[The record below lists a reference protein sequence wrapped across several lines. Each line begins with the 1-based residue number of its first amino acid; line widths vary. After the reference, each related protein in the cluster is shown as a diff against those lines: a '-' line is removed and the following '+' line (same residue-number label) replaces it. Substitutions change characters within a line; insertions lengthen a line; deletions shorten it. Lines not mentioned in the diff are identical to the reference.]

1 MTQKFVPDHLKQ
13 YIVNQDYSKY
23 TYIDHAVWRY
33 IMKIN
38 VDFFTNHGHK
48 SYIEGLEGTGISL
61 EKIPRIED
69 MDEKLSKIGWGAVC
83 VRGFIHPQA
92 FMEFQSLGILP
103 IAADMRAIE
112 HLTYTPAPDIVHE
125 AAGHAPILINEEY
138 GNYIKEYGRIASKA
152 IMSKEDLDL
161 YDAIRELSDI
171 KESPISTDEDVNNA
185 EKELA
190 KASENVTFISEMA
203 LLTRM
208 NWWTVEYGLIGS
220 LSDPK
225 IYGAGLLSSVG
236 ESFNC
241 LKDKVEKLAFD
252 VDNIEYSYD
261 ITEQQPQLF
270 VTPDFYT
277 LKEVLR
283 QVSRTMAYS
292 NSGIES
298 LNKVLQSK
306 SVCTVGLNSKVQIS
320 GILSE
325 CLEKDNIPIFLK
337 FEGPTQLSYENNE
350 IDGQGGDYHCHG
362 YSTPIGRIEGYD
374 KPLSSFTS
382 ADMESLGLTEGS
394 EINFPFESGVQVKGL
409 LKSYSCDEDK
419 LLLVSIDNCTVTYD
433 DLILFQPDWGVFDM
447 VCGEEVTSA
456 FGGAADKGQ
465 FHKFVDKH
473 IKKDIPLQNSI
484 SEEDQKL
491 NSYYKQVRDMRK
503 NNNSD
508 IAELEKIYNSVK
520 NKYSDD
526 WLLSYEILEIIN
538 GNSDLDWAQDILSS
552 LKERSKEQSDLGL
565 VIARSLT
572 LL

>member
-1 MTQKFVPDHLKQ
+1 MTQKQIPHHLRQ
-13 YIVNQDYSKY
+13 YIVDQNYSKY

-38 VDFFTNHGHK
+38 VDFFTAHGHE
-48 SYIEGLEGTGISL
+48 SYIEGLDKTGISL
-61 EKIPRIED
+61 DKIPRIEE

-103 IAADMRAIE
+103 IAADMRTIE

-138 GNYIKEYGRIASKA
+138 GNYIKEYGNIASKA

-171 KESPISTDEDVNNA
+171 KESPLSTKEDVENA
-185 EKELA
+185 ETELA
-190 KASENVTFISEMA
+190 KASDNVTFISEMA

-208 NWWTVEYGLIGS
+208 NWWTVEYGLIGEKTN
-220 LSDPK
+220 PK

-236 ESFNC
+236 ESHNC
-241 LKDKVEKLAFD
+241 LKEKVSKISFD
-252 VDNIEYSYD
+252 VDNVEYSYD

-306 SVCTVGLNSKVQIS
+306 SVCTVGLNSRVQIS
-320 GILSE
+320 GVLTE
-325 CLEKDNIPIFLK
+325 CLDKNNSPIFLK
-337 FEGPTQLSYENNE
+337 FEGPTQLSYENSE
-350 IDGQGGDYHCHG
+350 INGHGGDYHCHG
-362 YSTPIGRIEGYD
+362 YSTPIGRLEDYD
-374 KPLSSFTS
+374 KPLSSFSS
-382 ADMESLGLTEGS
+382 ADMESLGLVEGA
-394 EINFPFESGVQVKGL
+394 EINFIFESGVQVNGVL
-409 LKSYSCDEDK
+409 SSYTCHEDK
-419 LLLVSIDNCTVTYD
+419 LLLVSVDKCTVKYND
-433 DLILFQPDWGVFDM
+433 NILFQPDWGMFDM
-447 VCGEEVTSA
+447 VCGEEVVSA
-456 FGGAADKGQ
+456 FGGAADKVN

-473 IKKDIPLQNSI
+473 IKKDIPVQNSF
-484 SEEDQKL
+484 SDKQLKL
-491 NSYYKQVRDMRK
+491 NNYYKQVRDMRENDNVDISELK
-503 NNNSD
+503 N
-508 IAELEKIYNSVK
+508 IYSILQQE
-520 NKYSDD
+520 YTDE
-526 WLLSYEILEIIN
+526 WLLLYEILEIVKDDPN
-538 GNSDLDWAQDILSS
+538 LDWAQNILKS
-552 LKERSKEQSDLGL
+552 LNEKAEERSDLGL
-565 VIARSLT
+565 VITRSLN

>member
-1 MTQKFVPDHLKQ
+1 MTQKPVPNHLKQ

-23 TYIDHAVWRY
+23 TYIDHAIWRF

-38 VDFFTNHGHK
+38 IDFFTKHGHS
-48 SYIEGLEGTGISL
+48 SYIEGLDGTGISL

-103 IAADMRAIE
+103 IAADMRTIE

-125 AAGHAPILINEEY
+125 ASGHAPILINEEY
-138 GNYIKEYGRIASKA
+138 GDYIKEYGSIASKA

-171 KESPISTDEDVNNA
+171 KESPLSTDKDVENA
-185 EKELA
+185 EKELT
-190 KASENVTFISEMA
+190 KASENVSFISEMA

-208 NWWTVEYGLIGS
+208 NWWTVEYGLIGD
-220 LSDPK
+220 LSNPK

-236 ESFNC
+236 ESYNC
-241 LKDKVEKLAFD
+241 LRDKVKKISFD

-306 SVCTVGLNSKVQIS
+306 NVCTVGLNSKIQIS
-320 GILSE
+320 GVLSE
-325 CLEKDNIPIFLK
+325 CIEKDNIPIFLK
-337 FEGPTQLSYENNE
+337 FKGPTQLSYENKE
-350 IDGQGGDYHCHG
+350 IDGQGGDYHSHG
-362 YSTPIGRIEGYD
+362 YSTPVGRIENYE

-382 ADMESLGLTEGS
+382 ADMESLGLTEGCK
-394 EINFPFESGVQVKGL
+394 INFSFESSVHVDGI
-409 LKSYSCDEDK
+409 LKSYTCIQDM
-419 LLLVSIDNCTVTYD
+419 LLLISIDNCTVKYNDT
-433 DLILFQPDWGVFDM
+433 ILFQPDWGVFDM

-465 FHKFVDKH
+465 FYKFVDKH
-473 IKKDIPLQNSI
+473 IKKDVPLQNSI

-491 NSYYKQVRDMRK
+491 NNYYKQVRDMRE

-508 IAELEKIYNSVK
+508 ISELKKIYNSVK
-520 NKYSDD
+520 QEFPND
-526 WLLSYEILEIIN
+526 WLLSYEIL
-538 GNSDLDWAQDILSS
+538 
-552 LKERSKEQSDLGL
+552 
-565 VIARSLT
+565 
-572 LL
+572 

>member
-1 MTQKFVPDHLKQ
+1 MTRKFVPDHLKQ

-38 VDFFTNHGHK
+38 IDFFTTHGHE
-48 SYIEGLEGTGISL
+48 SYIEGLEKTGISL
-61 EKIPRIED
+61 EEIPRIED

-92 FMEFQSLGILP
+92 FMEFQSLAILP
-103 IAADMRAIE
+103 VAADMRTIE

-138 GNYIKEYGRIASKA
+138 GNYIKEYGSIASKA

-171 KESPISTDEDVNNA
+171 KESPLSSVQDIESA
-185 EKELA
+185 EKELT
-190 KASENVTFISEMA
+190 KAAENISYISEMA
-203 LLTRM
+203 ILTRM
-208 NWWTVEYGLIGS
+208 NWWTVEYGLIGN

-236 ESFNC
+236 ESYNC
-241 LKDKVEKLAFD
+241 LKEKVLKIPFD
-252 VDNIEYSYD
+252 VDNVEYSYD

-283 QVSRTMAYS
+283 QVSRTMAYL

-306 SVCTVGLNSKVQIS
+306 SVCTVGLNSRVQIS
-320 GILSE
+320 GILTE
-325 CLEKDNIPIFLK
+325 CLDKNNSPIFLR

-350 IDGQGGDYHCHG
+350 ISGHGGDYHSHG
-362 YSTPIGRIEGYD
+362 YSTPIGRLENYN

-382 ADMESLGLTEGS
+382 ADMESLGLVEGAK
-394 EINFPFESGVQVKGL
+394 IDFVFESGIQVDGVL
-409 LKSYSCDEDK
+409 SSYTCHEDK
-419 LLLVSIDNCTVTYD
+419 LLLMSIDKCTVKFND
-433 DLILFQPDWGVFDM
+433 NILFQPDWGMFDM
-447 VCGEEVTSA
+447 VCGEEVTLA
-456 FGGAADKGQ
+456 FGGAADKVN

-473 IKKDIPLQNSI
+473 IKKDIPVQNSF
-484 SEEDQKL
+484 SDKQLKL
-491 NSYYKQVRDMRK
+491 NNYYKQVRDMRENDNVDVSELK
-503 NNNSD
+503 N
-508 IAELEKIYNSVK
+508 IYSILQQE
-520 NKYSDD
+520 YTDE
-526 WLLSYEILEIIN
+526 WLLLYEILEIVKDDP
-538 GNSDLDWAQDILSS
+538 DLEWAQDILKS
-552 LKERSKEQSDLGL
+552 LNEKAEERSDLGL
-565 VIARSLT
+565 VITRSLN

>member
-38 VDFFTNHGHK
+38 IDFFTSHGHE
-48 SYIEGLEGTGISL
+48 SYIEGLEKTGISL

-92 FMEFQSLGILP
+92 FMEFQSLAILP
-103 IAADMRAIE
+103 IAADMRTIE

-138 GNYIKEYGRIASKA
+138 GNYIKEYGSIASKA

-171 KESPISTDEDVNNA
+171 KESPLSNAQDIENA
-185 EKELA
+185 EKELT
-190 KASENVTFISEMA
+190 KAAENISYISEMA
-203 LLTRM
+203 ILTRM
-208 NWWTVEYGLIGS
+208 NWWTVEYGLIGN

-236 ESFNC
+236 ESYNC
-241 LKDKVEKLAFD
+241 LKEKVLKIPFD

-306 SVCTVGLNSKVQIS
+306 SVCTVGLNSRVQIS
-320 GILSE
+320 GILTE
-325 CLEKDNIPIFLK
+325 CLDKNNSPIFLR

-350 IDGQGGDYHCHG
+350 ISGHGGDYHSHG
-362 YSTPIGRIEGYD
+362 YSTPIGRLENYN

-382 ADMESLGLTEGS
+382 ADMESLGLVEGAK
-394 EINFPFESGVQVKGL
+394 IDFLFESGIQVNGIL
-409 LKSYSCDEDK
+409 SLYTCHEDK
-419 LLLVSIDNCTVTYD
+419 LLLMSIDKCIVKFND
-433 DLILFQPDWGVFDM
+433 NILFQPDWGMFDM
-447 VCGEEVTSA
+447 VCGEEVGSA
-456 FGGAADKGQ
+456 SGGAADKVN
-465 FHKFVDKH
+465 FHKFVDKQ
-473 IKKDIPLQNSI
+473 IKKDIPVQDSFSDKEL
-484 SEEDQKL
+484 KL
-491 NSYYKQVRDMRK
+491 NNYYKQVRDIRESG
-503 NNNSD
+503 NENIS
-508 IAELEKIYNSVK
+508 ELENIYHIL
-520 NKYSDD
+520 NKDYSDE
-526 WLLSYEILEIIN
+526 WLLLYEILEIIN
-538 GNSDLDWAQDILSS
+538 GNLSLDWAQDILET
-552 LKERSKEQSDLGL
+552 LREKAKQESDLGL
-565 VIARSLT
+565 VITRSLN

>member
-1 MTQKFVPDHLKQ
+1 MTQKFLPDHLKQ
-13 YIVNQDYSKY
+13 YIVEQDYSKY

-38 VDFFTNHGHK
+38 VDFFTSHGHE
-48 SYIEGLEGTGISL
+48 SYIEGLEKTGISL
-61 EKIPRIED
+61 NQIPKIED

-103 IAADMRAIE
+103 IAADMRTIE

-138 GNYIKEYGRIASKA
+138 GNYIKEYGSIASKA

-171 KESPISTDEDVNNA
+171 KESPLSTNEDIDNA
-185 EKELA
+185 EKELN
-190 KASENVTFISEMA
+190 KASENISYISEMA

-208 NWWTVEYGLIGS
+208 NWWTVEYGLIGD
-220 LSDPK
+220 LSNPK

-236 ESFNC
+236 ESYNC
-241 LKDKVEKLAFD
+241 LGGKVKKLAFD

-283 QVSRTMAYS
+283 QVSKTMAYS
-292 NSGIES
+292 NRGIES
-298 LNKVLQSK
+298 LNKVLESK
-306 SVCTVGLNSKVQIS
+306 SVCTVGLNSKVQLS
-320 GILSE
+320 GVLTE
-325 CLEKDNIPIFLK
+325 CLDKDNIPIYLK
-337 FEGPTQLSYENNE
+337 FEGPTQLAYENNE
-350 IDGQGGDYHCHG
+350 ISGHGGDYHSHG
-362 YSTPIGRIEGYD
+362 YSTPIGRLEGYD

-382 ADMESLGLTEGS
+382 ADMESLGLVEGTK
-394 EINFPFESGVQVKGL
+394 INFVFESGVQVEGVL
-409 LKSYSCDEDK
+409 DSYTCHEDK
-419 LLLVSIDNCTVTYD
+419 LLLMSIDKCTVKYND
-433 DLILFQPDWGVFDM
+433 DILFQPDWGMFDM

-456 FGGAADKGQ
+456 FGGAADKVN

-473 IKKDIPLQNSI
+473 IKKDIPDQNLFSDK
-484 SEEDQKL
+484 DQKL
-491 NSYYKQVRDMRK
+491 NNYYKQVRDMRAS
-503 NNNSD
+503 NSSN
-508 IAELEKIYNSVK
+508 ISELENIYTVLK
-520 NKYSDD
+520 QDYPDE
-526 WLLSYEILEIIN
+526 WLLLYEILEIAN
-538 GNSDLDWAQDILSS
+538 GNSDLDWTQDILET
-552 LKERSKEQSDLGL
+552 LQEKAKEESDLGL
-565 VIARSLT
+565 VITRSLR